1 MNNIKFK
8 LNGLT
13 CDACVKLVANRFK
26 KVPGVQEVKI
36 DLKSGES
43 EVSSIADLDLEILEE
58 SLKGSEFSIVK

>member
-43 EVSSIADLDLEILEE
+43 EVSSITDLDLGILEE